1 MRVLMLLSSI
11 AMGGAE
17 RNVVSVLPYLR
28 DAGVDVIL
36 CTLNNR
42 RDSALVDVFIKT
54 GIERFDLGAKRL
66 SDLRSWRKFISLIHA
81 QRIDIVHA
89 QDQDAI
95 IYAGVS
101 KWFANIRTLM
111 TRHVLQESSW
121 NWKFAIRSRLVLWL
135 ARHGFDRVVA
145 VSEAVRHR
153 FAIQAGVSF
162 SKIDTIYNGI
172 ELEKFTS
179 GKPRVELR
187 KKLGWDPDR
196 KIAIHVAVYRPEKGY
211 DLLFEA
217 LPQILAAIPS
227 FQIKLVGDD
236 RLESAFR
243 DKASLLGDAVEFLG
257 QRMDVPEL
265 LSASDLLIQ
274 TSWSEALPTVLI
286 EAGASSRPVVA
297 TNVGGTSEIVVD
309 GGSGFV
315 VEPGDA
321 SVLADRVVRIL
332 CSPGQAEA
340 MGREAYNRVVKLFTL
355 ESQAGSTK
363 KLYEDLLGTMV
374 R

>member
-1 MRVLMLLSSI
+1 MLLSSI

-28 DAGVDVIL
+28 DAGVDVTL
-36 CTLNNR
+36 CTLNKR
-42 RDSALVDVFIKT
+42 RDSALVDVFT
-54 GIERFDLGAKRL
+54 NAGIERFDLGANRL
-66 SDLRSWRKFISLIHA
+66 SDRHSWRKFLSFLNA

-95 IYAGVS
+95 IYAGMS
-101 KWFANIRTLM
+101 KRFANIKTLM
-111 TRHVLQESSW
+111 TRHVLQEPSR

-135 ARHGFDRVVA
+135 ARRRMDRVVA

-153 FAIQAGVSF
+153 FAAQARMSP
-162 SKIDTIYNGI
+162 SKIETIYNGVD
-172 ELEKFTS
+172 LEKFTLCRS
-179 GKPRVELR
+179 RAEIR
-187 KKLGWDPDR
+187 KKLGWDTDR
-196 KIAIHVAVYRPEKGY
+196 KIAIHVAVFRPEKGY

-217 LPQILAAIPS
+217 LRQIQAALPS

-236 RLESAFR
+236 RLESALH
-243 DKASLLGDAVEFLG
+243 DKASILGDVVEFMG
-257 QRMDVPEL
+257 QRMDVPDL
-265 LSASDLLIQ
+265 LAASDLLIQ

-309 GGSGFV
+309 GRGGFV
-315 VEPGDA
+315 VDPGDA
-321 SVLADRVVRIL
+321 GDLADRVVQIL
-332 CSPGQAEA
+332 CTPGLADK
-340 MGREAYNRVVKLFTL
+340 MGRQAYNRVVKMFSL

-363 KLYEDLLGTMV
+363 MLYERMLGPV
-374 R
+374 VV